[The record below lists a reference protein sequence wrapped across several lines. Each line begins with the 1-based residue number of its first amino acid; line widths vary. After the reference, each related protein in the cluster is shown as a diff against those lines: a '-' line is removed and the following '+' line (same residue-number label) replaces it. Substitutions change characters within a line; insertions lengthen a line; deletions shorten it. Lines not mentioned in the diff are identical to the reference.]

1 MSDTEFRPVV
11 DNDDEITLKELIL
24 KIKEFVVEVWYNWKI
39 VLIFCVI
46 FLSFF
51 LYKYSK
57 SDYAYNAR
65 LTFMIN
71 QTEGSSLSGL
81 GGILG
86 QFGIG
91 EKNEFNKNKIMMLN
105 KSRRIIENAIFE
117 KVTINGK
124 SDFLANH
131 IIINQDT
138 MGKWASI
145 PFYMKLFAKPN
156 PLKGFRFKH
165 GEITKFS
172 ELENS
177 AMKSI
182 YQLISGKDDGSG
194 SGIMSNGFDKESGIM
209 HINTNTNNPELSIAI
224 TNKIFD
230 NLSKFYIEKTI
241 EKQKNTYNI
250 IKAKTDSIFYLL
262 QGKETGAAV
271 SEDRNVAS
279 WGSTTK
285 LPVRRFTRDIQKLTI
300 MYGESLKN
308 LEIADFALKNQM
320 PFVQPIDRPILPL
333 VPEKTSLLKSLI
345 MGLFLGGFLGAVFII
360 ARKIYREAMYDPEI
374 KKM

>member
-1 MSDTEFRPVV
+1 MSETEFRPSI
-11 DNDDEITLKELIL
+11 DHDDEITLKELIL
-24 KIKEFVVEVWYNWKI
+24 KIKEYVVEVWYNWKI
-39 VLIFCVI
+39 VLIFCLI
-46 FLSFF
+46 FLTFF

-57 SDYAYNAR
+57 SDYEYNAR

-71 QTEGSSLSGL
+71 QTEGSALSGL

-145 PFYMKLFAKPN
+145 PFYMKLFTKPN

-360 ARKIYREAMYDPEI
+360 ARKIYREAMYDAEI

>member
-1 MSDTEFRPVV
+1 MSETEFRPSI
-11 DNDDEITLKELIL
+11 DHDDEITLKELIL
-24 KIKEFVVEVWYNWKI
+24 KIKEYVVEVWYNWKI
-39 VLIFCVI
+39 VLIFCLI

-57 SDYAYNAR
+57 SDYEYNAR

-71 QTEGSSLSGL
+71 QTEGSALSGL

-241 EKQKNTYNI
+241 EKQKNTFNI

-360 ARKIYREAMYDPEI
+360 ARKIYREAMYDAEI